1 MRKEIF
7 NKILRDHTQNILD
20 LLPDTELF
28 FRKSSVEFAILSLLE
43 QRLLDLR
50 IDAYSR
56 GMSAIKR
63 VKER

>member
-7 NKILRDHTQNILD
+7 NKILRDHTQNILE